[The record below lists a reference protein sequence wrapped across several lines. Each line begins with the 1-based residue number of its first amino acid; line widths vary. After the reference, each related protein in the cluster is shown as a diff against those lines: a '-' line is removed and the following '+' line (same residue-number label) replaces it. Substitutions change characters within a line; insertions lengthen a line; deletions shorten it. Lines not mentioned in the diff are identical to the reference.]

1 MHIGDI
7 QFRVKKGSEEAVVQ
21 DKSEVS
27 TVIKL
32 LDLDPVEFEQSLIT
46 TLSMTRGESICR
58 LHTVLQ
64 AEDTRDAIAKALYG
78 RLFAWIVSKINQAL
92 CYQGKKR

>member
-1 MHIGDI
+1 
-7 QFRVKKGSEEAVVQ
+7 
-21 DKSEVS
+21 
-27 TVIKL
+27 
-32 LDLDPVEFEQSLIT
+32 
-46 TLSMTRGESICR
+46 MTRGESICR